1 MNENEDEED
10 EILASVSYT
19 KYRNDPDVLIDATMG
34 EYNKECGDAMVQIIE
49 ALSKDSS
56 IVHTINLVRDGL
68 VASGHEEL
76 FIDILSKI
84 GKIIIEQGKKLDGGD
99 EERPC
104 ISPTDM
110 M

>member
-1 MNENEDEED
+1 MNENENEED
-10 EILASVSYT
+10 EILASISYT
-19 KYRNDPDVLIDATMG
+19 KYKNDPDVLIDATMG
-34 EYNKECGDAMVQIIE
+34 EYNQKCGDAMVQIIE
-49 ALSKDSS
+49 VLSKDSS

-84 GKIIIEQGKKLDGGD
+84 GKIIIEQGRKLDGGD

>member
-1 MNENEDEED
+1 
-10 EILASVSYT
+10 
-19 KYRNDPDVLIDATMG
+19 MG
-34 EYNKECGDAMVQIIE
+34 QYNQKCGDAMVEIIE
-49 ALSKDSS
+49 VLSKDSS

-76 FIDILSKI
+76 FIDILSKL

-99 EERPC
+99 EEKPC

>member
-1 MNENEDEED
+1 MNENENEED
-10 EILASVSYT
+10 EILASISYT
-19 KYRNDPDVLIDATMG
+19 KYKNDPDVLIDATMG
-34 EYNKECGDAMVQIIE
+34 EYNQKCGDAMVQIIE
-49 ALSKDSS
+49 VLSKDSS